1 MRTVNLQDYMILEML
16 SQEIKELL
24 QQKPKE
30 CEKKVMM
37 ALMKYPDA
45 PQPQNLL
52 GIIAEK
58 KDDRLLAMK
67 HYRAAWAL
75 APNYRPSR
83 ENIDRLVE
91 MEYSQ
96 QCYFNDQD
104 VEDMEKRKKQKESHI
119 IRRKMR

>member
-1 MRTVNLQDYMILEML
+1 MKAVDLKDYMTLEML
-16 SQEIKELL
+16 SQEIKDLL

-30 CEKKVMM
+30 CEKKVIM
-37 ALMKYPDA
+37 ALMHYPDA

-58 KDDRLLAMK
+58 KDDRILAMK

-91 MEYSQ
+91 MEYSR
-96 QCYFNDQD
+96 QCYFHDQD
-104 VEDMEKRKKQKESHI
+104 VEDMEKRKKQKDSRI